1 MILPLICPVDLIAV
15 RRNTVTSL
23 NIDRAHYI
31 IFTTLHCTI
40 KWFWLYRVCG
50 SYADL
55 DGGFISEALMD
66 FTGGVHMEFVLN
78 EAPTYLWD
86 IMDHAAKSQTLMGC
100 ATYHGVR
107 PLIIMDSMIH
117 RQILLAWTI
126 DIEIQLKSKVYI
138 HLAES
143 AKCLLFYQNKRDHTK
158 CMLLFI

>member
-1 MILPLICPVDLIAV
+1 MILPLICPLDLEVVV
-15 RRNTVTSL
+15 RRNIVISL

-78 EAPTYLWD
+78 EASTYLWD
-86 IMDHAAKSQTLMGC
+86 IMDRAAKSQTLMGC
-100 ATYHGVR
+100 ASYHEVR
-107 PLIIMDSMIH
+107 PLIILDSMLH
-117 RQILLAWTI
+117 QQILTLY
-126 DIEIQLKSKVYI
+126 DEQV
-138 HLAES
+138 
-143 AKCLLFYQNKRDHTK
+143 
-158 CMLLFI
+158 